1 MVFMVI
7 ILINLNRDFNEG
19 PDFRAFTESNRSH
32 ALPIVGPLLMATHG
46 ALFAQELF
54 WVLFKHELVLRC
66 MKIVSLAL
74 IFEGRGAILIRHH
87 AANRTFRHRSHLLY
101 AKLPV
106 GIRSPNPQQSTITL
120 V

>member
-1 MVFMVI
+1 
-7 ILINLNRDFNEG
+7 
-19 PDFRAFTESNRSH
+19 
-32 ALPIVGPLLMATHG
+32 
-46 ALFAQELF
+46 
-54 WVLFKHELVLRC
+54 VLRC

-87 AANRTFRHRSHLLY
+87 AANRTYLLY